1 VGEEGLAANG
11 GNLINKAAGTTATEP
26 ATIPIMS
33 GSCTEASQRYPAT
46 VGPRSAPIPAARL
59 TSRRPLTGAADVRTA
74 WVWLLVQKNARAI
87 PWTNWDATKNTTAG
101 EIASSAHEIAI
112 ISPDPTRKDLSGIR
126 RINAPMYRRVI
137 SCAMAATATSSPIS
151 LGV

>member
-1 VGEEGLAANG
+1 MLFQTPAPVFIQQAALTPGRRHRRTSLPVGEEGLAANG
-11 GNLINKAAGTTATEP
+11 GNLINKAAGTTETEP

-33 GSCTEASQRYPAT
+33 GSCTEASQKYPAT

-87 PWTNWDATKNTTAG
+87 PWTNWDATKK
-101 EIASSAHEIAI
+101 
-112 ISPDPTRKDLSGIR
+112 TRPR
-126 RINAPMYRRVI
+126 
-137 SCAMAATATSSPIS
+137 
-151 LGV
+151 